1 MSVCSLICLLCNEL
15 VKPPQGKKGKRRSS
29 DSVKSKELLGKV
41 ACKLKNETS
50 VICDILQSWID
61 LNTIEDIKSK
71 FEALNLNSGQN
82 VFQNILDSYNLAN
95 KEIQIVL
102 KSKMK
107 LLGGLIG

>member
-15 VKPPQGKKGKRRSS
+15 VKPLQGKKGKRRSS
-29 DSVKSKELLGKV
+29 DSVKSKELLAKV
-41 ACKLKNETS
+41 AGKLRS
-50 VICDILQSWID
+50 DISAICDILQNWID

-82 VFQNILDSYNLAN
+82 VFQNILDSYNVAN

-107 LLGGLIG
+107 LLSGLIG